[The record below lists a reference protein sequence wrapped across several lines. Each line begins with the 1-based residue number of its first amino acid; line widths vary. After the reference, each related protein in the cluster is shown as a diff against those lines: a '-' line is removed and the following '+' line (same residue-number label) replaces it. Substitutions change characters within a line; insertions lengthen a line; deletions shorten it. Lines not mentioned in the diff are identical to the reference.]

1 MELDGALNLVGAEA
15 SGTCVNMA
23 GSSIH
28 DSLDA
33 LDVGLPCTVGTSV
46 GVRNLDTKGYTLTTK
61 ITLSHSLHL
70 PSFLI
75 ITYCA
80 YLRRLD
86 MITDFPEKCKHFF
99 QNFLFFSKDID
110 IPPNAGYNG

>member
-46 GVRNLDTKGYTLTTK
+46 GVGNLDTEGHALAAK
-61 ITLSHSLHL
+61 ITLSHFIAP
-70 PSFLI
+70 PS
-75 ITYCA
+75 
-80 YLRRLD
+80 
-86 MITDFPEKCKHFF
+86 
-99 QNFLFFSKDID
+99 
-110 IPPNAGYNG
+110 G